1 MDVDEFIWKTRVSQ
15 TELTR
20 ILGGKHNSL
29 YKIKLREQS
38 ASMLTAC
45 KLIDVSDGNIKPE
58 DLLSVS
64 DQKRLAEWR
73 ALVEK
78 EMGGKDAFPKF
89 PANL

>member
-1 MDVDEFIWKTRVSQ
+1 MDVDEFTWKTRVSQ

-20 ILGGKHNSL
+20 ILGGQHNSL

-38 ASMLTAC
+38 ASMLLAC
-45 KLIDVSDGNIKPE
+45 KLIEISDGNIKPE

-64 DQKRLAEWR
+64 DQQKLAEWR
-73 ALVEK
+73 AWVEK
-78 EMGGKDAFPKF
+78 HIGGKDAYPKF